1 MERHQA
7 VVETAAEGIITYD
20 FNGEIHAFNR
30 SAKRIFACE
39 HSQPRDIR
47 ELFATSDSTRSVL
60 FPSLENN
67 PTATPDADREFDEEI
82 PAHHELIGI
91 RSTGKKFP
99 AEVATSI
106 LSENETELITIL
118 VRDVARK
125 KKFEARLSHAQ
136 KMESVGQLAAGVA
149 HEINTPIQFIGDN
162 IKFIRQA
169 FENVGSLLD
178 QYDALSLAIKN
189 RQEPSTMIQQLET
202 YRETIDYQFLRSE
215 LPEAVTQT
223 LEGVERVATIVRAMR
238 ELSQPATEEKTKVN
252 LNRVLENVVAIS
264 SNHYRDIAEI
274 QLDLDPKL
282 GTINCLSEEINQ
294 TCLNILSNA
303 VEAIAENRDQPRGLI
318 AVSTRRDEEEVE
330 VRFEDNGPGI
340 PEAVKNRIFDPFF
353 TTKEVGKGMGQ
364 GLAFVYESIVHR
376 HDGTIEVT
384 SPPGGGT
391 TIVIRLPRTD
401 RKEGVRQ
408 EHASSSC

>member
-1 MERHQA
+1 
-7 VVETAAEGIITYD
+7 
-20 FNGEIHAFNR
+20 
-30 SAKRIFACE
+30 
-39 HSQPRDIR
+39 
-47 ELFATSDSTRSVL
+47 
-60 FPSLENN
+60 
-67 PTATPDADREFDEEI
+67 
-82 PAHHELIGI
+82 
-91 RSTGKKFP
+91 
-99 AEVATSI
+99 
-106 LSENETELITIL
+106 
-118 VRDVARK
+118 
-125 KKFEARLSHAQ
+125 
-136 KMESVGQLAAGVA
+136 
-149 HEINTPIQFIGDN
+149 
-162 IKFIRQA
+162 
-169 FENVGSLLD
+169 
-178 QYDALSLAIKN
+178 
-189 RQEPSTMIQQLET
+189 MIQQLET

-364 GLAFVYESIVHR
+364 GLAFVYESIVYR